1 MQDYAITGDANF
13 ICDFSGFKGKLSES
27 VIQWDGKRVLR
38 RFADVRN
45 PQDFLK
51 AMPEGPGPKDARPEA
66 TDVYQVGRVLPSDL

>member
-1 MQDYAITGDANF
+1 MASRLGDYRV
-13 ICDFSGFKGKLSES
+13 ICDRSGFKCWASET
-27 VIQWDGKRVLR
+27 VIQWDGLRVVA

-66 TDVYQVGRVLPSDL
+66 PDVYQVGRVLPSDL